1 MLAKKQVKGVKVIWV
16 SERGD
21 ELGIQVIYKGKFY
34 DGYLMRGK

>member
-1 MLAKKQVKGVKVIWV
+1 MQRKIIKGVKVIWI

-34 DGYLMRGK
+34 DGYLRKGK